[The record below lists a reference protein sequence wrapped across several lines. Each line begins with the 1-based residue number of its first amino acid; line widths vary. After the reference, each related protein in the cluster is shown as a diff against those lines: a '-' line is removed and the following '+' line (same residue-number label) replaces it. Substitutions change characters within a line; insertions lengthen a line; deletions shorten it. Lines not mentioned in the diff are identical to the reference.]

1 MTERFFIF
9 DKLITDIKSKLP
21 LKKKKVEEEIEESEN
36 SSDVDGDGTEASVL
50 GDKTSLTD
58 VSEVETPASE
68 DAGTQSR
75 PLTLIDKLKSK
86 IVSLKKS
93 PAPSDSTDAADS
105 TGVVKK
111 KGLNPIVLGLI
122 VLGIGSLWF
131 FDDEPTQETAAP
143 EASSSFK
150 RPVRKKPVKTEE
162 PKAEGPKAEEP
173 KAEEP
178 KAEEPTAEEPTAE
191 EPKAE
196 EPKAEEPKA
205 EEPKVEEPKVE
216 EPKVDEPQVEE
227 ATTAS
232 GTDIPVIEETTKPSD
247 EAVISE
253 NPNSSGDTVGE
264 GAEPSGDGTITD
276 KILED
281 LEQQVKNEKPK
292 EVIKEYVS
300 PPDYEYRGRGL
311 VYNCAGKHWA
321 CVDAPSYK
329 MCENNFSSI
338 NYLKKKVECYPA
350 NIYES
355 TKGCELMQNRN
366 VSSNQKTEFCNGN

>member
-21 LKKKKVEEEIEESEN
+21 LKKKKVEEENEDSEH
-36 SSDVDGDGTEASVL
+36 SSEVDGDGTEASVL

-58 VSEVETPASE
+58 VSELSEVASE
-68 DAGTQSR
+68 DVGTQSR
-75 PLTLIDKLKSK
+75 PISLVDKIKSK
-86 IVSLKKS
+86 IISLKKS
-93 PAPSDSTDAADS
+93 PEKSDKTEAGDS

-111 KGLNPIVLGLI
+111 KGLNPVVLGLL
-122 VLGIGSLWF
+122 VIGLAALWF
-131 FDDEPTQETAAP
+131 IEDEKTEQTPTP
-143 EASSSFK
+143 EASGSFK
-150 RPVRKKPVKTEE
+150 RPVRKKPVKVEE
-162 PKAEGPKAEEP
+162 PKADEPKAEEP

-178 KAEEPTAEEPTAE
+178 KAE

-205 EEPKVEEPKVE
+205 EEPKVEEPIAEEPKVE
-216 EPKVDEPQVEE
+216 EPIAEEPKAEEPKADEPKAEEPKAEEPKVEE
-227 ATTAS
+227 PIAEEPKVEE
-232 GTDIPVIEETTKPSD
+232 PVT
-247 EAVISE
+247 
-253 NPNSSGDTVGE
+253 SSADTVGDGTE
-264 GAEPSGDGTITD
+264 TSGDGTITD

-292 EVIKEYVS
+292 EVIRDYVS

-329 MCENNFSSI
+329 LCENNFSAI

-350 NIYES
+350 SIYET

-366 VSSNQKTEFCNGN
+366 VSSNQKTDFCKGN